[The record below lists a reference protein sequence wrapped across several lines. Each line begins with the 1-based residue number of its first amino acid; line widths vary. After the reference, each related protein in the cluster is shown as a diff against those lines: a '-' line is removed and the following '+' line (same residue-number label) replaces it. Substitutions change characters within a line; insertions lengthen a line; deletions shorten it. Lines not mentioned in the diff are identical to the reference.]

1 MKLTEQRQHIDH
13 LAEFMLKQ
21 MALDNFGYVYL
32 PFMKRTE
39 KYLPELEKALGVF
52 LEALGRP
59 IEFDD
64 IQHIVAGE
72 HTYVQETYGPVAGF
86 KELNAV
92 LGKAFTEEGYM

>member
-1 MKLTEQRQHIDH
+1 MKLTKQQQHVDH

-21 MALDNFGYVYL
+21 MALDNFGYVHL
-32 PFMKRTE
+32 PFMKRTQ
-39 KYLPELEKALGVF
+39 KYLPKLEKALGVF

-72 HTYVQETYGPVAGF
+72 YTYVQETYGAIDGF
-86 KELNAV
+86 KELKPV
-92 LGKAFTEEGYM
+92 LDEVFTEEGYL